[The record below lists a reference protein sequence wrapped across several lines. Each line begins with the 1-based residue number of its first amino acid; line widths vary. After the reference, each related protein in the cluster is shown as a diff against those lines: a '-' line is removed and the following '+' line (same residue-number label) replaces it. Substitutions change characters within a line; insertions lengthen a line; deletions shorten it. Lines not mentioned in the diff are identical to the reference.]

1 MLVLIGPSASGKTEI
16 ARLLIERHGFKKMV
30 TYTTRPPRL
39 HEVNGR
45 DYHFLSK
52 KEFLVKEKLDFFLET
67 SFYSGHYYGTAFKDA
82 AHDKVL
88 IVDIRGARALYETLK
103 DAIMIFFIKTPES
116 IRHARMVARGDAKND
131 IATRLAFDRDYF
143 NIEALPHVDRIIDN
157 SDADLLELTEAI
169 CREYQSVM
177 RG

>member
-30 TYTTRPPRL
+30 TYTTRPPRA

-52 KEFLVKEKLDFFLET
+52 ADFLVKEKLNFFLET

-88 IVDIRGARALYETLK
+88 IVDVRGARALYETLK
-103 DAIMIFFIKTPES
+103 DTIMIFFIQTPEP
-116 IRHARMVARGDAKND
+116 IRRCRMIERGDAETD

-157 SDADLLELTEAI
+157 STADLGELTKHI
-169 CREYQSVM
+169 YQEYQSIM
-177 RG
+177 RR